1 MYLLEIEN
9 LNKKYGSTTILEDIN
24 LKIKTG
30 INLGLIGPT
39 GCGKTTLLRLIDLLE
54 TPSSGKII
62 FEGHE
67 ISPKKGN
74 LHIRRRMGMVFQKPL
89 AFKGTVYDNV
99 AYGLNIRGYDK
110 EYIQNK
116 VYQNL
121 ELLGMEDYA
130 HQNAGS
136 LSGGESQRIALAR
149 VLVTE
154 PDLLL
159 LDEPTSNLDP
169 LSRKKIESLILH
181 LKKEKDT
188 TIIMTTHDLI
198 QGQRLSDEIAI
209 LNKKIFQIGKPED
222 VFRKPKNQFVA
233 DFVGVKN
240 VIKGQASKDKDK
252 EGVTVIKSGNIN
264 IYSSKQ
270 AEGDIFVSIR
280 PEDISLSWDKVKTS
294 SLNELKGKVVEIID
308 DGALIQLKIDA
319 GSELFTVYMTR
330 KSFLDMKINIGSE
343 LWMEFKATA
352 VHLFQ

>member
-9 LNKKYGSTTILEDIN
+9 LNKKYGSKTILEDIN
-24 LKIKTG
+24 LKVKTG

-62 FEGHE
+62 FDGHE
-67 ISPKKGN
+67 ISKKKRN

-130 HQNAGS
+130 HQNASS
-136 LSGGESQRIALAR
+136 LSGGESQRMALAR

-154 PDLLL
+154 PDLVL

-169 LSRKKIESLILH
+169 LSREKIESLILQ
-181 LKKEKDT
+181 LKKERDT
-188 TIIMTTHDLI
+188 TIIMTTHDLV

-209 LNKKIFQIGKPED
+209 LNQKIFQIGKPED

-240 VIKGQASKDKDK
+240 VIKGHARK
-252 EGVTVIKSGNIN
+252 EPQGLTLIKSGNID
-264 IYSSKQ
+264 IYSSEQ
-270 AEGDIFVSIR
+270 IEGEVFVSIR
-280 PEDISLSWDKVKTS
+280 PEDITLSCNKVKTS
-294 SLNELKGKVVEIID
+294 SLNEIKGKVVEIID
-308 DGALIQLKIDA
+308 EGALIHLKIEA
-319 GSELFTVYMTR
+319 EKELFTVYMTR